1 MKSILFRT
9 TLIAA
14 AAALLSTA
22 AFAQT
27 GAKLKVG
34 LMLPYTGTYAS
45 LGNAIEN
52 GFKLYLTEQGGSFGA
67 TWAPPITLVIAV
79 GLQWVLLA
87 ATSEKSWVMK
97 RGHDPRTEVKDPWE
111 ARVRC
116 HVCDRSYIAIEM
128 DRDPSHDHKAIC
140 AGCASESTTFYHAAH
155 EEALR
160 A

>member
-52 GFKLYLTEQGGSFGA
+52 GFKLYLTEQGGKIGGREIEFVMYNRCVFKWNFVKTRGFG
-67 TWAPPITLVIAV
+67 
-79 GLQWVLLA
+79 
-87 ATSEKSWVMK
+87 
-97 RGHDPRTEVKDPWE
+97 H
-111 ARVRC
+111 
-116 HVCDRSYIAIEM
+116 
-128 DRDPSHDHKAIC
+128 
-140 AGCASESTTFYHAAH
+140 
-155 EEALR
+155 
-160 A
+160 

>member
-52 GFKLYLTEQGGSFGA
+52 GFKLYLTEQGGKIGGREIEF
-67 TWAPPITLVIAV
+67 
-79 GLQWVLLA
+79 
-87 ATSEKSWVMK
+87 
-97 RGHDPRTEVKDPWE
+97 VKVDDE
-111 ARVRC
+111 
-116 HVCDRSYIAIEM
+116 S
-128 DRDPSHDHKAIC
+128 DPSKATDNVNKLVKRDNVDVLIGTVHSGV
-140 AGCASESTTFYHAAH
+140 AMAMA
-155 EEALR
+155 
-160 A
+160 